1 MPEVQQV
8 KRLIL
13 AQFQQFR
20 LCDLDFTD
28 PSTGRSLHRICLTGP
43 NGCGK
48 STILAQIY
56 HAVDPEML
64 PLAVDEDREA
74 NALILVK
81 YGLGAQSVYL
91 ARNGLR
97 LGASGSKFTWFSD
110 DIENSPGWP
119 AFLEKGM
126 GFHEFDDQFEDY
138 AVNPDDSLTAP
149 DSATAW
155 FSPNMD
161 LVNSSPADDLREM
174 IDSLG
179 EQRSHLF
186 HEFLRHPDNRNETVS
201 SVEDLFEQAFP
212 DPLVSISNAWERVL
226 TPANITFSRE
236 GQGGLLS
243 TRTGERILFSSL
255 SPGLQRFLL
264 RTGHLRLL
272 KLENRHDRSLY
283 VFDEPENGLGED
295 LASSLLEDAIGHGI
309 GPEAQTFVATRSPS
323 LVRTFTEAETFRL
336 LFDNADGI
344 RLDRDLPTEPV
355 PSEESADAP
364 EQSVPTP
371 PPNAVRLARL
381 KREIQESEDQD
392 ELADLL
398 DEWISIRRR

>member
-28 PSTGRSLHRICLTGP
+28 PATGRPLQRVCFTGP

-64 PLAVDEDREA
+64 PIAVDEDREA
-74 NALILVK
+74 NALVLVQ
-81 YGLGAQSVYL
+81 YSLGAQSVYL

-97 LGASGSKFTWFSD
+97 LGAPGSKFSWFSE
-110 DIENSPGWP
+110 DIENAPGWD

-126 GFHEFDDQFEDY
+126 GYHEFDDQFGEY
-138 AVNPDDSLTAP
+138 SVNPDDSLTAP

-155 FSPNMD
+155 LNPQMD
-161 LVNSSPADDLREM
+161 LINSDPADDLREM

-179 EQRSHLF
+179 EERSRLF
-186 HEFLRHPDNRNETVS
+186 GEFLKHPDNREETIA
-201 SVEDLFEQAFP
+201 SVENLFEQAFP
-212 DPLVSISNAWERVL
+212 DPLLSISDAWESIL
-226 TPANITFSRE
+226 SPANILFSRE
-236 GQGGLLS
+236 KPVGLIS
-243 TRTGERILFSSL
+243 ARTGERIPFSSL
-255 SPGLQRFLL
+255 SPGLQRYLL

-272 KLENRHDRSLY
+272 KLENRHDRSVY
-283 VFDEPENGLGED
+283 VFDEPENGLGTS
-295 LASSLLEDAIGHGI
+295 LASSLLDDTLAHAI
-309 GPEAQTFVATRSPS
+309 GPEAQTFVATLDEN
-323 LVRTFTEAETFRL
+323 LVQSFAEREVFRL
-336 LFDNADGI
+336 VFDEAIGT
-344 RLDRDLPTEPV
+344 RLDRETPVSSLPPIPEEEKEESSKPV
-355 PSEESADAP
+355 PK
-364 EQSVPTP
+364 
-371 PPNAVRLARL
+371 PNAVRLARL
-381 KREIQESEDQD
+381 RREIKESEDQD

-398 DEWISIRRR
+398 DEWISIRGR